1 MSSSIHEKTVTDSL
15 MALDILALE
24 CVASNT
30 LFLGRMKLFSTSG
43 FLRVFH
49 LKKGQVPSTIAAKD
63 NTIVVDDTKTIQ
75 EWFELALLRG
85 WYSNIHDTFP
95 SSSAYDDFSE
105 QMLDKPVLDKLAAL
119 KLTVDTLDNL
129 YHTDA
134 EFQQALQSGG
144 DIHSAILTE
153 TQAREGADSAL
164 DTRVQTL
171 ESATYVSH
179 TELAQE
185 TTARATADS
194 DLDARVQLLESV
206 DYGTQAELDLEK
218 GRLDVIELNKNLGS
232 LKELE
237 DDYTLKVSQET
248 SARTT
253 ALSDLVSS
261 LATTYVYCD
270 ASRTDS
276 YTEDGSKTKPYKTLT
291 AAFGLITDATT
302 DDVVFCLA
310 PGKYVGTVSVTK
322 SSQNQNVTIIG
333 SGIHCCFLQGTSLWN
348 GSMTDSVL
356 FLRKFNDVSVKNL
369 TFENGSYGFY
379 PRECRRV
386 ECENVRF
393 RHLGASSD
401 AGNFDFT
408 KTQAERAAIWAGSE
422 TNSGGACR
430 IRSCASVFVK
440 DCEVFETLRGLRIQD
455 CGEGVVSN
463 CQTNRTIESG
473 IYLAAGSY
481 TGTDGCND
489 FIITGCIVRNA
500 FNNGYL
506 VIGGKRN
513 RLIGNVAQGCANA
526 GVQLWHTLD
535 CTVKSNTLQNCNQK
549 NYNGIGNNGDAK
561 GQIVCDGNSNIG
573 AGKFL
578 AELTNN
584 SVLQSNIGSAVELSA
599 IALAAGAY
607 PSESNRCYLSGNI
620 SDVKLKTGSFPVVLP
635 ASEKQCKVLTQNFP
649 SASSKGELG
658 SEGDQLFLGTQTSY
672 YALPTALEQ
681 DARLHIRAGQETI
694 NIFPPSGSSLWDVDA
709 STTTQVASKQLPD
722 TSAKSFYYQKETN
735 KWFYI

>member
-1 MSSSIHEKTVTDSL
+1 MTALHEKTV
-15 MALDILALE
+15 LDTVGAHDVIADK
-24 CVASNT
+24 CIASNV
-30 LFLGRMKLFSTSG
+30 LFLGRMKLFSS
-43 FLRVFH
+43 FDVLRVFH
-49 LKKGQVPSTIAAKD
+49 LKKGRVPTTISERDSTVA
-63 NTIVVDDTKTIQ
+63 VDDTKSVQ
-75 EWFELALLRG
+75 QWHELSLERG
-85 WYSNIHDTFP
+85 WAHTVEQTFP
-95 SSSAYDDFSE
+95 VIFSYDDFEE
-105 QMLDKPVLDKLAAL
+105 QVLDKTVAEKLAAL

-129 YHTDA
+129 YQTDA
-134 EFQQALQSGG
+134 EFQTALQSGG

-153 TQAREGADSAL
+153 TQARTTGDDAL
-164 DTRVQTL
+164 DVRVQAL
-171 ESATYVSH
+171 ENQTYVTQ

-185 TTARATADS
+185 SSVRSSADAAF
-194 DLDARVQLLESV
+194 DTRVQALENETNV
-206 DYGTQAELDLEK
+206 THAQLE
-218 GRLDVIELNKNLGS
+218 
-232 LKELE
+232 
-237 DDYTLKVSQET
+237 
-248 SARTT
+248 A
-253 ALSDLVSS
+253 S
-261 LATTYVYCD
+261 LATTFVYCD
-270 ASRTDS
+270 ASRVDS

-291 AAFGLITDATT
+291 AAFGVILDSTT
-302 DDVVFCLA
+302 EDVVFCLA

-322 SSQNQNVTIIG
+322 SSQNQNVTILG
-333 SGIHCCFLQGTSLWN
+333 SGVHSCFLQGTSLWN

-401 AGNFDFT
+401 PGNFDFT

-489 FIITGCIVRNA
+489 FLITGCIVRNA

-526 GVQLWHTLD
+526 GVMLWHTLD

-549 NYNGIGNNGDAK
+549 NYNGIGNTGDAK
-561 GQIVCDGNSNIG
+561 AQIVCDGNSNIG
-573 AGKFL
+573 TGKFL
-578 AELTNN
+578 AEITNN
-584 SVLQSNIGSAVELSA
+584 SMLQSNLGTAVELSA
-599 IALAAGAY
+599 IALVAGAY
-607 PSESNRCYLSGNI
+607 PSASNQCYLSGNI
-620 SDVKLKTGSFPVVLP
+620 SDVKLKTGTFSVVLP
-635 ASEKQCKVLTQNFP
+635 SSEKRCKVLTQNFP

-672 YALPTALEQ
+672 YTLPAGLEQ
-681 DARLHIRAGQETI
+681 DARLHIRAGQETLHI
-694 NIFPPSGSSLWDVDA
+694 YPPSGGTLWDVDT